1 MTLDVETAGALVFG
15 GSLNRER
22 EEFMSTI
29 RIRVLRPFYYNKVIM
44 ERGTVF
50 EVPRIFALEM
60 ISGGK
65 AELIPPEAVISVPD
79 ISGEG
84 TIQPESEMEPEVKTI
99 SRKGGKKN
107 D

>member
-15 GSLNRER
+15 GSLNKER
-22 EEFMSTI
+22 EEPMIT
-29 RIRVLRPFYYNKVIM
+29 IRVLRPFQYNKVIM
-44 ERGTVF
+44 EKGTVF
-50 EVPRIFALEM
+50 EVSRIFALEM

-65 AELIPPEAVISVPD
+65 AELIPPEAVIQAPD
-79 ISGEG
+79 IPEEE
-84 TIQPESEMEPEVKTI
+84 TIQPEAEAEAKTI